1 MNKII
6 KILKEK
12 KSIPLDKFINIALYD
27 KKSGY
32 YIKNNPFGKE
42 GDFITAPL
50 ISKLFSEMLALW
62 CIAFWEHLKKPKK
75 IIVVEL
81 GPGNGSLCSDL
92 LETFKKFK
100 NFYNSLEINLLEVGD
115 KLKKIQNKKIQ
126 NNKVKWINKINEIN
140 KGPIIFLGNEFFD
153 SLPIKQIFK
162 KKNLLL
168 EKHVTLSKNRS
179 KLKFLYKKM
188 DKKFFKNNQILK
200 MSNYKNIIE
209 YPIEAIEY
217 LLLISK
223 KIKRFDG
230 ALLIFDYGYISNKN
244 KNTLQ
249 SIKNHQYNKIFSNVG
264 NSDITSHVNFR
275 LFSQILKKN
284 NLEVKKIT
292 SQNEFLQKMGI
303 IERANILSKN
313 MTFKSKANMYFR
325 LKRLLNP
332 NEMGELFKV
341 LLAQKKGGKFSLGF

>member
-12 KSIPLDKFINIALYD
+12 KSIPLDKFINIALYN

-62 CIAFWEHLKKPKK
+62 CIAFWEYLGKPKK
-75 IIVVEL
+75 IVITEL
-81 GPGNGSLCSDL
+81 GPGDGSLCCDL
-92 LETFKKFK
+92 IKTFKKFE
-100 NFYNSLEINLLEVGD
+100 NFYNSLEINLFEVSD
-115 KLKKIQNKKIQ
+115 KLKKIQNKKIK
-126 NNKVKWINKINEIN
+126 NNRVKWINKISEIN

-168 EKHVTLSKNRS
+168 EKHVALSKNS
-179 KLKFLYKKM
+179 KKLKFLYKKI
-188 DKKFFKNNQILK
+188 DKKFFKNNDFLS
-200 MSNYKNIIE
+200 MSAVKNITE
-209 YPIEAIEY
+209 YPIDAIQY
-217 LLLISK
+217 LFQMSK
-223 KIKRFDG
+223 KIKKFGG

-244 KNTLQ
+244 KDTLQ
-249 SIKNHQYNKIFSNVG
+249 SIKNHQYNNIFSNIS
-264 NSDITSHVNFR
+264 NSDITSHINFK
-275 LFSQILKKN
+275 LFSEILKKN
-284 NLEVKKIT
+284 NLEVEKIT

-303 IERANILSKN
+303 VERANILSKK
-313 MTFKSKANMYFR
+313 MTFKSKANMYYR
-325 LKRLLNP
+325 LKRLLNTD
-332 NEMGELFKV
+332 EMGELFKV

>member
-6 KILKEK
+6 KILREK
-12 KSIPLDKFINIALYD
+12 KSIPLDEFINIALYD

-62 CIAFWEHLKKPKK
+62 CIAFWEYLKKPKK

-81 GPGNGSLCSDL
+81 GPGNGSLCYDL
-92 LETFKKFK
+92 LKTFKKFK
-100 NFYNSLEINLLEVGD
+100 NFYKSLEINLLEVSS
-115 KLKKIQNKKIQ
+115 KLKKIQSKKIK
-126 NNKVKWINKINEIN
+126 NNKVKWINNINEIN

-162 KKNLLL
+162 KKNSLL
-168 EKHVTLSKNRS
+168 EKHVTLSKDR
-179 KLKFLYKKM
+179 KELKFLYKKM
-188 DKKFFKNNQILK
+188 DKKFFKNDEILK
-200 MSNYKNIIE
+200 ISTYKNIIE
-209 YPIEAIEY
+209 YPIDAIQY

-223 KIKRFDG
+223 RIKIFDG

-249 SIKNHQYNKIFSNVG
+249 SVKNHQYNNILSNTG
-264 NSDITSHVNFR
+264 NSDITSHINFR
-275 LFSQILKKN
+275 LFSEILKKN

-303 IERANILSKN
+303 VERANILSKN
-313 MTFKSKANMYFR
+313 MTFKSKANMYYR
-325 LKRLLNP
+325 LKKLLNP